1 MSQAQVVDYYCV
13 IGNPIAHSRS
23 PAIHTRFAELTG
35 EKLVYERQLFQP
47 GRFDA
52 QLRHLAALHSGAHSG
67 YRLRGCNVTVP
78 FKFDAAAFPGQATYR
93 VSLSGAA
100 NTLMTDGQ
108 AWSADN
114 TDGQG
119 LVGDITGNAGV
130 VLEDQAI
137 LLLGAGG
144 ASAGVIAALLEARPK
159 RLTVANRSPEKAQL
173 LVQRHL
179 AFAAQHQVELVATDL
194 DNLAASGHQFDILI
208 NATAAGLQGQH
219 LALRP
224 TLLKHGGLG
233 YDMMYGEKAL
243 PFMTWVQ
250 ERGGRALDGLG
261 MLVEQAAQ
269 SFQIW
274 RGVKPP
280 AQQVLSELRL
290 GSL

>member
-1 MSQAQVVDYYCV
+1 MSQVDVIDYYCV

-35 EKLVYERQLFQP
+35 EKLVYGRQLFQL
-47 GRFDA
+47 GQFDA
-52 QLRHLAALHSGAHSG
+52 QLRQLAALHSGADSG

-78 FKFDAAAFPGQATYR
+78 FKFDAAAFSGQPTYR

-108 AWSADN
+108 VWAADN

-119 LVGDITGNAGV
+119 LVDDITGNAGV
-130 VLEDQAI
+130 VLTDQDI
-137 LLLGAGG
+137 LVLGAGG
-144 ASAGVIAALLEARPK
+144 ASAGVMAALLETRPR
-159 RLTVANRSPEKAQL
+159 RLLVANRSPEKAHL
-173 LVQRHL
+173 LVQRYL
-179 AFAAQHQVELVATDL
+179 AFAARHQVELVATDL
-194 DNLAASGHQFDILI
+194 TNLAATRHQFDIVI

-219 LALRP
+219 LALP
-224 TLLKHGGLG
+224 ATLLKLGGVG
-233 YDMMYGEKAL
+233 YDMMYGEKAI

-280 AQQVLSELRL
+280 AQQVLSELRS
-290 GSL
+290 GSQ